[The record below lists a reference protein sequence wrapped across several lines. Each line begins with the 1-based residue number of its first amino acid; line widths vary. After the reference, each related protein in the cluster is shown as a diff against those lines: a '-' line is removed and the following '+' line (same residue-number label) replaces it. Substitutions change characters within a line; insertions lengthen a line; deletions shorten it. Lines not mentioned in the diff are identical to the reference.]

1 MMNSYATILAVDD
14 NLNNLNVLS
23 DLLDSED
30 FEMLFA
36 TDGESALKRAQ
47 YAAPDLILLDIM
59 MPGMDGFE
67 TARRLKAIDTT
78 QKIPIIFLTALSD
91 EDHITKAFELGG
103 VDYITKP
110 FNGKEVISRI
120 NTHLTLKNLIDH
132 LDELVRKK
140 TIELEQLNV
149 GFVVALEKA
158 NYYNDKSTGNHIKR
172 VSHYSRI
179 LAEGMALPEET
190 CAQIFRYASLH
201 DIGKVGIPDN
211 ILKKP
216 GRLSREEFDILKRH
230 SQIGFKM
237 IDSPA
242 VVDVAKNI
250 VRHHHERYDGTG
262 YPDQLKGEE
271 IPIEARIVTL
281 ADVYDALRT
290 ERVYK
295 DAFSE
300 READKI
306 ISDLSG
312 SLFDPKLVAV
322 YQENKQAF
330 EEIHDRFSE

>member
-1 MMNSYATILAVDD
+1 MINSYATILAVDD

-67 TARRLKAIDTT
+67 TARRLKTIDIT

-179 LAEGMALPEET
+179 LAEGLGLPEEICT
-190 CAQIFRYASLH
+190 QIFRYASLH
-201 DIGKVGIPDN
+201 DIGKVGIPDS

-250 VRHHHERYDGTG
+250 VRYHHERYDGTG
-262 YPDQLKGEE
+262 YPDQLKGEK

-300 READKI
+300 QEADKI
-306 ISDLSG
+306 ISELSG
-312 SLFDPKLVAV
+312 SLFDPKLVTI

-330 EEIHDRFSE
+330 EDIHDRFTE